1 MNVKKKMMQGIVRK
15 ALMVL
20 VAIAMVTSSL
30 PVSAFAEAAA
40 GNFDNVV
47 EVAQQDGAQASE
59 EKKAVEV
66 SKEAESSSDGPTD
79 ADSGQS
85 AATDDGADVS
95 AQATAPSEDDVVDAS
110 DMDNVDKTKM
120 VEPELLSCEQFQSLL
135 TAPMEIADAPARP
148 ASPKDE
154 VDEADGTRIENI
166 SVEWITKDT
175 TEDGN
180 DARLSLVPGNDDRQ
194 TVRMRV
200 NAAFS
205 GKHDYEV
212 GDIQISI
219 PKTIF
224 ANRNGSRTGE
234 MTLSVPEAPDTRG
247 IFSYTEVSR
256 DGVEYYV
263 LSNVK
268 KLSAATSCMFEF
280 SIKGLRP
287 HDIVGDPAKY
297 VSDKFLASVELVTNA
312 GTLLSK
318 TSNEIDCTID
328 TGEKISKAYDRVSSF
343 SSTWDE
349 SWPAEYKPQNPDDF
363 VYVDWY
369 SYAVV
374 GGNQAYDISVKHDI
388 TASDIQGTVLGMTG
402 AGVVGGGATGAEAK
416 LATTTYSSSGSTAH
430 YVHLYTAF
438 PKDKIE
444 AGKTYTFRD
453 SVAYTL
459 TDSDDGTE
467 TTATASAKR
476 PYTILPFIAPAG
488 HFGVNKIGVG
498 GRGYETNGMWD
509 PYGGYLNQLRAG
521 KDVEIRYKVDTTG
534 FGAPWTWV
542 DANGDGKMA
551 ADELGHTTYDIDTD
565 DRTMNLEDGDAQLT
579 VDDYEFARL
588 QVSKPTVYEYKQYTA
603 DGYGY
608 YEQGGAVDYGSISA
622 GQCGYA
628 TIGDPS
634 AIPDVQVFGTIAGE
648 EKLFAT
654 ISWKMGSAVAQ
665 CENGATGQGDTIE
678 LPAGVT
684 GWRTHVTT
692 NVAGVIY
699 NAYPTVRLK
708 SASKAVSSFVQS
720 LFKESDQP
728 SGRVVD
734 NATGTATV
742 TKNGAPKTFDITVNG
757 TGVDTLTGA
766 GVAVGAS
773 KSVKYENDT
782 ANRLVKLHYTASTCA
797 QSNLSSRT
805 QYDSLVADG
814 LISQDTSGV
823 WYDLLPEGV
832 VPDLDSVRA
841 VRSGDTVES
850 IDTIENYKDSGRTL
864 LIVRMSLTPNPTYSS
879 HYSLTGYG
887 DQPAVAFDAVYSWEA
902 LTVFGA
908 KLNNVIAYESGSE
921 QYGTIKGRTGE
932 PDDPTAGNNDASAWA
947 TKGVK
952 DILTDLDPNSDSN
965 SFVYARAENDISA
978 DTSALT
984 NLTKR
989 VSVNDNGVYGD
1000 GLGENAMNVY
1010 EGGNYTY
1017 RLTQMNVPGTTA
1029 KDLVFY
1035 DSLENYTPLKSD
1047 DDFGDA
1053 IWRGS
1058 LVSVDTSYLEAMG
1071 VAPVVY
1077 YSTVKDLAVTAEGDG
1092 ANRDLS
1098 NKSIWSTTAPA
1109 DLSTVTAIAIDASK
1123 AKDGSDFVLG
1133 EGETLVSYVRMKAP
1147 AGVDEA
1153 WFDSELAAGAT
1164 EAGLAGGAHAYND
1177 AAMTGTIS
1185 SKDSVGKE
1193 DQLIRNS
1200 YVKVGLIPFEV
1211 EVEKAW
1217 ADDDNR
1223 DGIRPESVTV
1233 DLYAD
1238 GVATGKSAVLSKEN
1252 KWKASFGKVPRTNA
1266 EGKRINYTVV
1276 ENPMP
1281 AGHAASVATKVVDGK
1296 ATMTIT
1302 NTHTPEKTSVSG
1314 TKVWDDVEN
1323 AQGKRP
1329 EKVQLTLYKNG
1340 EKYRFKTVAGDAS
1353 ASSWNWSFDDL
1364 YRYEGGKEIDYE
1376 VREDIYYP
1384 GYVTSTDETTGSI
1397 VNTYSPY
1404 GDLKISKAI
1413 TDATDVSAQTEFSFK
1428 LNVTNEDGE
1437 PDSGEYAWERFD
1449 ASGASVATGK
1459 VAQGGTVSMK
1469 GGESVVIKG
1478 IPSECSYKID
1488 EIEADGWT
1496 VETATGTEGTI
1507 QAGAT
1512 AQVSYSNKYSARGAV
1527 QIAAKKTLEGRELA
1541 ARQFVFELVD
1551 SEGAVVRRT
1560 TNDAEGNITFGRI
1573 YYGLEDVGKTF
1584 TYTIREFNGGK
1595 PGYTYDTHEETV
1607 KVDVADNGDG
1617 TLSAVATYDEDGAAF
1632 NNVYAAKGDVAMKAW
1647 KTLTGR
1653 DLTDGEFSFELK
1665 DAEGTVLQTK
1675 QNTVDGIVEFDPI
1688 NYTEADAGKTYTYTV
1703 NEVAGTDET
1712 VTYSD
1717 KVFTYT
1723 VEVQDDGDG
1732 TLSFDAT
1739 TDTQPIFEN
1748 VAKPGSLRIEKT
1760 VTDPESSDPNAEFEF
1775 KVQLTGRDGQKVD
1788 GEWGF
1793 KREQIQQLTGTV
1805 TLSGK
1810 DGSTEPGTTL
1820 TANLDA
1826 EAAGTL
1832 KDVAEE
1838 NRSYEWHRINADGS
1852 DDIVA
1857 TNGAT
1862 YTTSD
1867 TDNGVNF
1874 YVIVRDKTG
1883 KVSGFVESSQLKI
1896 EKLIAFAVATKDNQL
1911 LMYKRAEVPEVGETF
1926 DGHVVDA
1933 VWTGI
1938 EEQSN
1943 WPKWSYYH
1951 MGSLSSCRVVDPG
1964 IQPRCTRWWFDGMR
1978 NLKEADLE
1986 RLDTSR
1992 VTDMKGMFSSCS
2004 SLKTLDLSGLDT
2016 SLVTDMN
2023 WMFRGCYDLT
2033 SLNLS
2038 GLNTSSVTDMGNMFA
2053 FCSSLTTLNL
2063 LGLDTSSV
2071 TDMDNMFYGCSSL
2084 TSLDLSSF
2092 GTSSVTDMS
2101 YMFYGCSS
2109 LTTLNLSDFD
2119 TSSVTSMWSMFENC
2133 SVLEYDCSAWKVPL
2147 VSIYSDFNLG
2157 APGVIPP
2164 VWPTAKT
2171 ASSLA
2176 AASAPMAMSL
2186 AEEPAVDEGAP
2197 AAAPLAAGDID
2208 GGTVKN
2214 AEGNVVWSIDA
2225 NGLLTIAPEDG
2236 VKGRLSSVPWDN
2248 LKDKIKS
2255 VKVEST
2261 VELDN
2266 GSKRAFYYCTRCTE
2280 MDLSGLDTSAVT
2292 DMSWMFYGC
2301 SSLTSLDLSSFNTSS
2316 VTDMSKMFSNCTK
2329 LTSLDLSSFNTSSV
2343 TDMSVMFFW
2352 CSSLTSLDLSS
2363 FDTTSVKDMG
2373 SMFCYCSK
2381 LTSLDLSSFETP
2393 SVKNMSQMFYGCSS
2407 LTSLVLS
2414 RFDTSSVTN
2423 MYYMFSGCS
2432 NLTSLV
2438 LSSFDTPS
2446 VTDMSYMFSG
2456 CSSLTSLV
2464 LSSFDTS
2471 SVKNM
2476 SQMFCNCSKLTSLK
2490 LSSFDTSSVTNMSM
2504 MFYNCSKLT
2513 SLKLS
2518 SFDTSSVTNM
2528 WHMFSNC
2535 SKLTSLDLSSFDTSS
2550 VTNQSEVFG
2559 DCYSLSKVVLG
2570 TGFKSLKDTQ
2580 LTSPRASDFYTGM
2593 WENADLGRV
2602 MSADELM
2609 NNWNP
2614 SAMAGTWTW
2623 QEKPRD
2629 YSVSF
2634 DANSDSALGE
2644 MKAQTWK
2651 LGEYGTLPESGFAWF
2666 DHEFTGWNTKADGT
2680 GTSYAAGE
2688 KLTADLATA
2697 AGQSITLYAQWKEC
2711 DNKFTVT
2718 DGAFSIFLKG
2728 GEAAVI
2734 DGLPAGTGYVVS
2746 EKTPAGWVEVA
2757 RSGDTG
2763 TIEPTKTSTAVFTNT
2778 YKPGSCQASIQAT
2791 KLMDSNPAAAGA
2803 FSFQLLDADGKVLQT
2818 ATNGAGGGIA
2828 FNPITFNAAG
2838 TYSYTVRE
2846 VAGSN
2851 ASIVYD
2857 SHELKVTV
2865 TVRDDGEGNLSAG
2878 VKYEGATVFENNT
2891 KPSEKYGSLSVTKK
2905 VTGTERTDD
2914 KFGFRVKLDGGK
2926 TVYNFDLAAGE
2937 TKTFKD
2943 LAVGTTYEVEET
2955 SMPAGYT
2962 LVGID
2967 RPLGSIT
2974 AGSTASVTATNSYTA
2989 SGSFAP
2995 AAKKVFEGGVLVDG
3009 QFSFGLYAS
3018 DAAGTVA
3025 EGAQPVAVGTNDAQG
3040 NVVFEPVAVESAGT
3054 SYYVLREQAGNDP
3067 SIKYDA
3073 TQVLVK
3079 VDAVDAGAGKLD
3091 CTVTY
3096 ATLGGGKPSFSADVP
3111 KFTNGVKEGE
3121 LKISKTV
3128 KDGTEAANARAFK
3141 FTVTLTSPD
3150 GSELAGERA
3159 YAVTDAS
3166 GAEVSKGTIA
3176 SGGTLKLS
3184 HGQVATIKVPAGT
3197 AYKVVEA
3204 AVDAYDSSAEGSE
3217 GTVSAGASS
3226 EAKFVNTY
3234 HTSGAWA
3241 PAVTKVL
3248 AGGVLAEGQFSFDL
3262 LDADG
3267 NLVETKTNA
3276 RDGSVTFSE
3285 MDLTQDQVGKVL
3297 SYQIR
3302 ERNDAQEGIVYDET
3316 TVDVSAK
3323 VVDDGKGNLSAEVTY
3338 GKLAEDG
3345 TVTDAKTVSAG
3356 EPGWTFTNRVTV
3368 TVGQTGRRELVVG
3381 LCMASVVLVASVVAI
3396 AGRRRNR
3403 KK

>member
-1 MNVKKKMMQGIVRK
+1 MNVKKKMMQGIARK
-15 ALMVL
+15 ALMAL
-20 VAIAMVTSSL
+20 VSIAMVTSSL

-40 GNFDNVV
+40 GNLDNVV

-66 SKEAESSSDGPTD
+66 SKEAESPSDGSTD
-79 ADSGQS
+79 ADSGQT
-85 AATDDGADVS
+85 AANDDGADAP
-95 AQATAPSEDDVVDAS
+95 AQATAPSKDDVVDAS

-135 TAPMEIADAPARP
+135 TAPMEIADAPAQP

-708 SASKAVSSFVQS
+708 SASKAVSSFVRS

-782 ANRLVKLHYTASTCA
+782 ANGLVKLHYTASTCA

-1092 ANRDLS
+1092 ANRELS

-1177 AAMTGTIS
+1177 VAMTGTIS

-1217 ADDDNR
+1217 ADDNNR

-1281 AGHAASVATKVVDGK
+1281 AGYAASVATKVVDGK

-1314 TKVWDDVEN
+1314 TKVWGDAEN

-1340 EKYRFKTVAGDAS
+1340 ERYRFKTVAGDAS

-1413 TDATDVSAQTEFSFK
+1413 TDATNVSAQTEFSFK

-1584 TYTIREFNGGK
+1584 TYTIREFDGGK
-1595 PGYTYDTHEETV
+1595 PGYTYDAHEETV
-1607 KVDVADNGDG
+1607 KVTVADNGNG
-1617 TLSAVATYDEDGAAF
+1617 TLRVVATYDEDGAVF
-1632 NNVYAAKGDVAMKAW
+1632 NNVYAAKGDVTMKAW

-1723 VEVQDDGDG
+1723 VKVQDDGDG

-1739 TDTQPIFEN
+1739 TDTQPIFEI
-1748 VAKPGSLRIEKT
+1748 VAKPGFLRIEKT

-1788 GEWGF
+1788 GEWEF

-1911 LMYKRAEVPEVGETF
+1911 LMYKRAEVPEVGDTF

-1943 WPKWSYYH
+1943 WPKWSYYSNR
-1951 MGSLSSCRVVDPG
+1951 GSLSSCRVVDPG

-2038 GLNTSSVTDMGNMFA
+2038 GLNTSSVTDMGDMFA

-2071 TDMDNMFYGCSSL
+2071 TKMGNMFYGCSSL
-2084 TSLDLSSF
+2084 ASLDLSSF

-2119 TSSVTSMWSMFENC
+2119 TSSVTSMWSMFKNC

-2225 NGLLTIAPEDG
+2225 DG
-2236 VKGRLSSVPWDN
+2236 S
-2248 LKDKIKS
+2248 
-2255 VKVEST
+2255 
-2261 VELDN
+2261 
-2266 GSKRAFYYCTRCTE
+2266 
-2280 MDLSGLDTSAVT
+2280 
-2292 DMSWMFYGC
+2292 
-2301 SSLTSLDLSSFNTSS
+2301 
-2316 VTDMSKMFSNCTK
+2316 
-2329 LTSLDLSSFNTSSV
+2329 
-2343 TDMSVMFFW
+2343 
-2352 CSSLTSLDLSS
+2352 
-2363 FDTTSVKDMG
+2363 
-2373 SMFCYCSK
+2373 
-2381 LTSLDLSSFETP
+2381 
-2393 SVKNMSQMFYGCSS
+2393 
-2407 LTSLVLS
+2407 
-2414 RFDTSSVTN
+2414 
-2423 MYYMFSGCS
+2423 
-2432 NLTSLV
+2432 
-2438 LSSFDTPS
+2438 
-2446 VTDMSYMFSG
+2446 
-2456 CSSLTSLV
+2456 
-2464 LSSFDTS
+2464 
-2471 SVKNM
+2471 
-2476 SQMFCNCSKLTSLK
+2476 
-2490 LSSFDTSSVTNMSM
+2490 
-2504 MFYNCSKLT
+2504 
-2513 SLKLS
+2513 
-2518 SFDTSSVTNM
+2518 
-2528 WHMFSNC
+2528 
-2535 SKLTSLDLSSFDTSS
+2535 
-2550 VTNQSEVFG
+2550 
-2559 DCYSLSKVVLG
+2559 
-2570 TGFKSLKDTQ
+2570 
-2580 LTSPRASDFYTGM
+2580 
-2593 WENADLGRV
+2593 
-2602 MSADELM
+2602 
-2609 NNWNP
+2609 
-2614 SAMAGTWTW
+2614 
-2623 QEKPRD
+2623 
-2629 YSVSF
+2629 
-2634 DANSDSALGE
+2634 
-2644 MKAQTWK
+2644 
-2651 LGEYGTLPESGFAWF
+2651 
-2666 DHEFTGWNTKADGT
+2666 
-2680 GTSYAAGE
+2680 GTSYTAGE
-2688 KLTADLATA
+2688 TLTADLATE
-2697 AGQSITLYAQWKEC
+2697 AGQTIALYAQRKEC

-2734 DGLPAGTGYVVS
+2734 DDLPAGTGYVVS
-2746 EKTPAGWVEVA
+2746 EKTSAGWVEVA

-2778 YKPGSCQASIQAT
+2778 YKPGNCQASIQAT

-2803 FSFQLLDADGKVLQT
+2803 FSFQLLDADGNVLQT

-2846 VAGSN
+2846 VAGSDTN
-2851 ASIVYD
+2851 IDYD
-2857 SHELKVTV
+2857 SHKLKATV
-2865 TVRDDGEGNLSAG
+2865 TVKNDGKGNLSAD
-2878 VKYEGATVFENNT
+2878 VEYDRAPVFENNT
-2891 KPSEKYGSLSVTKK
+2891 KPGKKYGSLSVTKK
-2905 VTGTERTDD
+2905 VTGTERTGDT
-2914 KFGFRVKLDGGK
+2914 FGFRVKLDGGK
-2926 TVYNFDLAAGE
+2926 TVYNFELAAGG
-2937 TKTFKD
+2937 TKTFEN

-2967 RPLGSIT
+2967 GASGSIK
-2974 AGSTASVTATNSYTA
+2974 AGSTASVTATNNYTA

-2995 AAKKVFEGGVLVDG
+2995 AAKKVFKGGVLVDG

-3025 EGAQPVAVGTNDAQG
+3025 KDAQPVAVGTNDAQG
-3040 NVVFEPVAVESAGT
+3040 NVVFEPVAVGSAGT

-3067 SIKYDA
+3067 SIEYDA
-3073 TQVLVK
+3073 TQVLMK

-3096 ATLGGGKPSFSADVP
+3096 ATLGDGEPSFSEDVP
-3111 KFTNGVKEGE
+3111 TFTNGVKEGE

-3128 KDGTEAANARAFK
+3128 VDGTEAANARAFE

-3297 SYQIR
+3297 NYQIR

-3338 GKLAEDG
+3338 GKLADDG

-3356 EPGWTFTNRVTV
+3356 EPGWTFTNKVTV

>member
-1047 DDFGDA
+1047 DDFDDA

-1177 AAMTGTIS
+1177 VAMTGTIS

-1748 VAKPGSLRIEKT
+1748 VAKPGFLRIEKT

-1943 WPKWSYYH
+1943 WPKWSNYSNR
-1951 MGSLSSCRVVDPG
+1951 GSLSSCRVVDPG
-1964 IQPRCTRWWFDGMR
+1964 IQPRCTRWWFNDMW

-1992 VTDMKGMFSSCS
+1992 VTDMEGMFSSCS

-2038 GLNTSSVTDMGNMFA
+2038 GLNTSSVTDMGDMFA

-2071 TDMDNMFYGCSSL
+2071 TDMGNMFYGCSSL
-2084 TSLDLSSF
+2084 ASLDLSSF

-2133 SVLEYDCSAWKVPL
+2133 SVLKYDCSAWKVPL

-2186 AEEPAVDEGAP
+2186 AEEPAVDEGAS
-2197 AAAPLAAGDID
+2197 AAAPLATGDI
-2208 GGTVKN
+2208 
-2214 AEGNVVWSIDA
+2214 A
-2225 NGLLTIAPEDG
+2225 
-2236 VKGRLSSVPWDN
+2236 
-2248 LKDKIKS
+2248 
-2255 VKVEST
+2255 
-2261 VELDN
+2261 
-2266 GSKRAFYYCTRCTE
+2266 GS
-2280 MDLSGLDTSAVT
+2280 
-2292 DMSWMFYGC
+2292 
-2301 SSLTSLDLSSFNTSS
+2301 
-2316 VTDMSKMFSNCTK
+2316 
-2329 LTSLDLSSFNTSSV
+2329 
-2343 TDMSVMFFW
+2343 
-2352 CSSLTSLDLSS
+2352 
-2363 FDTTSVKDMG
+2363 
-2373 SMFCYCSK
+2373 
-2381 LTSLDLSSFETP
+2381 
-2393 SVKNMSQMFYGCSS
+2393 
-2407 LTSLVLS
+2407 
-2414 RFDTSSVTN
+2414 
-2423 MYYMFSGCS
+2423 
-2432 NLTSLV
+2432 
-2438 LSSFDTPS
+2438 
-2446 VTDMSYMFSG
+2446 
-2456 CSSLTSLV
+2456 
-2464 LSSFDTS
+2464 
-2471 SVKNM
+2471 
-2476 SQMFCNCSKLTSLK
+2476 
-2490 LSSFDTSSVTNMSM
+2490 
-2504 MFYNCSKLT
+2504 
-2513 SLKLS
+2513 
-2518 SFDTSSVTNM
+2518 
-2528 WHMFSNC
+2528 
-2535 SKLTSLDLSSFDTSS
+2535 
-2550 VTNQSEVFG
+2550 
-2559 DCYSLSKVVLG
+2559 
-2570 TGFKSLKDTQ
+2570 
-2580 LTSPRASDFYTGM
+2580 
-2593 WENADLGRV
+2593 
-2602 MSADELM
+2602 
-2609 NNWNP
+2609 
-2614 SAMAGTWTW
+2614 
-2623 QEKPRD
+2623 
-2629 YSVSF
+2629 
-2634 DANSDSALGE
+2634 
-2644 MKAQTWK
+2644 
-2651 LGEYGTLPESGFAWF
+2651 
-2666 DHEFTGWNTKADGT
+2666 
-2680 GTSYAAGE
+2680 GTSYAAGK

-2697 AGQSITLYAQWKEC
+2697 AGQSITLYAQRKEC

-2734 DGLPAGTGYVVS
+2734 DDLPAGTGYVVS

-2778 YKPGSCQASIQAT
+2778 YKPGRCQASIQAT

-2828 FNPITFNAAG
+2828 FNPITFSAAG

-2851 ASIVYD
+2851 ASIKYD
-2857 SHELKVTV
+2857 SHELKATVTV
-2865 TVRDDGEGNLSAG
+2865 TDDGKGNLSADVAYDG
-2878 VKYEGATVFENNT
+2878 SAVFKNNT
-2891 KPSEKYGSLSVTKK
+2891 KPGKKYGSLSVTKR
-2905 VTGTERTDD
+2905 VTGTERTGD

-2926 TVYNFDLAAGE
+2926 TVYNFDLAAGQTWTSE
-2937 TKTFKD
+2937 N

-2955 SMPAGYT
+2955 SMPAGYA

-2967 RPLGSIT
+2967 HPSGSIA
-2974 AGSTASVTATNSYTA
+2974 AGSTASVTATNNYTA

-2995 AAKKVFEGGVLVDG
+2995 AAKKVFKGGVLADG

-3018 DAAGTVA
+3018 NAAGTVA
-3025 EGAQPVAVGTNDAQG
+3025 EDAQPVAVGTNDAQG
-3040 NVVFEPVAVESAGT
+3040 NVVFEPVTVESAGT
-3054 SYYVLREQAGNDP
+3054 SYYVLREQAGTDP
-3067 SIKYDA
+3067 SIEYDA
-3073 TQVLVK
+3073 TRVLVK

-3096 ATLGGGKPSFSADVP
+3096 ATLGDGEPSFSADVP
-3111 KFTNGVKEGE
+3111 TFTNGVKEGE

-3128 KDGTEAANARAFK
+3128 VNGTEAANARAFK
-3141 FTVTLTSPD
+3141 FTVALISPD
-3150 GSELAGERA
+3150 GSKLAGERT
-3159 YAVTDAS
+3159 YVVTDAS
-3166 GAEVSKGTIA
+3166 GAKVSEGTIA
-3176 SGGTLKLS
+3176 SGGTLELS
-3184 HGQVATIKVPAGT
+3184 HGQVATIEVPAGT
-3197 AYKVVEA
+3197 AYKVVET

-3285 MDLTQDQVGKVL
+3285 LDLSQDQVGQIL
-3297 SYQIR
+3297 RYQIR

-3316 TVDVSAK
+3316 TVDVSAE

-3345 TVTDAKTVSAG
+3345 TVTDAKKVSAG
-3356 EPGWTFTNRVTV
+3356 EPGWTFINQATV

-3403 KK
+3403 RK